1 MKYWGILLP
10 FCLSLACAFQTQ
22 TTHPSFAR
30 EKSLATNPHYLTLLK
45 LADTD
50 DEGLGLKRVKIGD
63 RDFWTQQKELVEEM
77 EEKSSR
83 SLKQEQKEKFAA
95 RRLALV
101 SDTAYFG
108 FFIFCGT

>member
-1 MKYWGILLP
+1 MKCWGILLP
-10 FCLSLACAFQTQ
+10 FCLSSACAFQAP
-22 TTHPSFAR
+22 TTHPAFAR
-30 EKSLATNPHYLTLLK
+30 VETLATKPYFLTRLK